1 MCFICVDE
9 RIFQTG
15 ILSEEKS
22 DSKERKKTKEEIKD
36 KEEKQSGTQQVK
48 WQPKL
53 KGKKGVGQDW
63 QVETKSGERERD
75 RLEN

>member
-22 DSKERKKTKEEIKD
+22 DSKERKKAKEEIKD

-48 WQPKL
+48 
-53 KGKKGVGQDW
+53 
-63 QVETKSGERERD
+63 
-75 RLEN
+75 